1 MLSFYIMNTSP
12 VFDLNTVIDL
22 AREAG
27 EIALGY
33 FRHTT
38 VTMKA
43 DHTPVTEADKA
54 IEQFLSSKLRQH
66 YPEFGILGEE
76 GADLDENAAYRWV
89 LDPIDGTNAFAA
101 GLPVWGVSIGLIRGS
116 EPLAGV
122 FYLPAVN
129 DCFAVDLEGPATLNG
144 RPIHVASAER
154 PITAEDIIL
163 GSADA
168 HLRWD
173 IRFPG
178 KVRAF
183 GSCAA
188 HFCYVA
194 AGSALAGLNTFTA
207 IWDIAAA
214 LPILVRA
221 GGSAELLSGKPL
233 PLEAAARGVK
243 IPEPVFFGSPHYLDA
258 IRSQLHPKTFA
269 KRQGLV

>member
-1 MLSFYIMNTSP
+1 MNTSP
-12 VFDLNTVIDL
+12 VFDLKFISDL

-27 EIALGY
+27 KIALGY
-33 FRHTT
+33 FRNTT

-43 DHTPVTEADKA
+43 DDTPVTAADKA
-54 IEQFLSSKLRQH
+54 IERFLAAALRRE
-66 YPEFGILGEE
+66 YPDFGILGEE
-76 GADLDENAAYRWV
+76 GADFDENATYRWV

-101 GLPVWGVSIGLIRGS
+101 GLPVWGVSIGLMQGS
-116 EPLAGV
+116 QPLAGV

-129 DCFAVDLEGPATLNG
+129 DCFAVDLDGPATLNG
-144 RPIHVASAER
+144 RPLSVVPAHR
-154 PITAEDIIL
+154 PITAESIIL

-194 AGSALAGLNTFTA
+194 AGSALAGLNTHTA

-214 LPILVRA
+214 LPILERA
-221 GGSAELLSGKPL
+221 GGSAELLSGQPL
-233 PLEAAARGVK
+233 PLEAAAQGVK

-258 IRSQLHPKTFA
+258 IRAQLHPKTYA
-269 KRQGLV
+269 RK

>member
-1 MLSFYIMNTSP
+1 MLSSRIMNTSFP
-12 VFDLNTVIDL
+12 DFNLPEITSL

-27 EIALGY
+27 KIAMDH
-33 FRHTT
+33 FRRTT

-54 IEQFLSSKLRQH
+54 VERFLTVELRQR
-66 YPEFGILGEE
+66 YPDFGILGEE

-101 GLPVWGVSIGLIRGS
+101 GLPVWGVSIGLIQGS
-116 EPLAGV
+116 RPLAGV

-129 DCFAVDLEGPATLNG
+129 DCFAVDLTGPATLNG
-144 RPIHVASAER
+144 RPISVAGADQ
-154 PITAEDIIL
+154 PITTESIIL

-168 HLRWD
+168 HLLWD

-194 AGSALAGLNTFTA
+194 AGSALAGLNTHTA

-214 LPILVRA
+214 LPILNRA
-221 GGSAELLSGKPL
+221 GGAAQLLSGKPL
-233 PLEAAARGVK
+233 PLEAAASGQK
-243 IPEPVFFGSPHYLDA
+243 MPEPLFFGSPHHLDA
-258 IRSQLHPKTFA
+258 IRSQLHPKTYA
-269 KRQGLV
+269 KK